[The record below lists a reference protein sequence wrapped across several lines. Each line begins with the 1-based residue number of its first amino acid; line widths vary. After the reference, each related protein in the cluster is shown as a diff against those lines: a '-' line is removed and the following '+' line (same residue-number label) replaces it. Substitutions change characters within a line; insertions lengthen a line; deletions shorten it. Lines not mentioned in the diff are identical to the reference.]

1 MIPNDKAKN
10 NVTFVCKKF
19 YCSLL
24 KKEIRPGT
32 FQRQSKSENE
42 IVKDHKKFIFRLCNI
57 KQSTADRKSL
67 STFNF
72 STFYTSILHQQLK
85 DNLHTLI
92 LLKFVISDYLLIS
105 DFSS

>member
-42 IVKDHKKFIFRLCNI
+42 IVKDHKKLFLDFV
-57 KQSTADRKSL
+57 
-67 STFNF
+67 
-72 STFYTSILHQQLK
+72 TSN
-85 DNLHTLI
+85 NLQRTENR
-92 LLKFVISDYLLIS
+92 YQLLIS
-105 DFSS
+105 LLFTRQFSTSN